1 MPINAFSPEK
11 NFLKWSKSEVI
22 NFLNRAEF
30 VGQAAWYIENILSSA
45 EAIDIFSNPNLPA
58 DVIQA
63 ILQHEIVSLH
73 KLIKIITYDASD
85 LTVSSDTTLS
95 GVNRYKGLGV
105 SATLTVDGQP
115 GVLICDY
122 LKSNG
127 TISKTK
133 TGGAGGWS
141 PTDGDGGDGG
151 GGLIIITNALKNS
164 GLIDASGGN
173 GGDGTDGDAADG
185 GNGGDGLIVKIFSD
199 KEGSGGNGGGTG
211 EGPGSG
217 HFGGGGGQGS
227 SSDGGDGG
235 SAASVLKSTPEE
247 LYKLI
252 KYALIDWYI
261 ENILGKELS
270 SATTFPDIKGAG
282 GGGGGKYAYGA
293 GGGGGG
299 SGGEIIILVGESFD
313 NTGTIR
319 ANGGNGGNGGNLGD
333 WDGGGGGGG
342 GGVIYIFTKKVIS
355 QGTIQALGG
364 AKGSSGDY
372 LGEDGSDGTVSL
384 FNIQL

>member
-30 VGQAAWYIENILSSA
+30 VGQAAWYIENILNPA

-73 KLIKIITYDASD
+73 KLIKIITYDAND

-95 GVNRYKGLGV
+95 GVNRYKGLAV
-105 SATLTVDGQP
+105 SATLTIDDQP

-127 TISKTK
+127 TILKTK
-133 TGGAGGWS
+133 TGGAGGS
-141 PTDGDGGDGG
+141 STCNGVGGAGA
-151 GGLIIITNALKNS
+151 GGLIIITNFLVNS
-164 GLIDASGGN
+164 GLIDASGEAGSDGEN
-173 GGDGTDGDAADG
+173 TGSNAGGGDG
-185 GNGGDGLIVKIFSD
+185 GDGKIIKIFSD
-199 KEGSGGNGGGTG
+199 SEGSGGDGAIARGLGN
-211 EGPGSG
+211 
-217 HFGGGGGQGS
+217 FGGGGGGTS
-227 SSDGGDGG
+227 ALAGGDGG
-235 SAASVLKSTPEE
+235 SSTIITKSSPTE
-247 LYKLI
+247 LYNEI
-252 KYALIDWYI
+252 KYALIDWWMI
-261 ENILGKELS
+261 NILEKNPTS
-270 SATTFPDIKGAG
+270 TISFPDIKGAG
-282 GGGGGKYAYGA
+282 GGGGARYSTGA
-293 GGGGGG
+293 SGGGGG
-299 SGGEIIILVGESFD
+299 SGGEVIILASELFD
-313 NTGTIR
+313 NTGTIQ
-319 ANGGNGGNGGNLGD
+319 ANGGNGGNGDAVGD
-333 WDGGGGGGG
+333 WDGSGGGGGGG
-342 GGVIYIFTKKVIS
+342 LIYIFTKKVIN

-364 AKGSSGDY
+364 ARGPSGDY